1 MPFDDNGNFIDNS
14 DADAVLSNVQALS
27 LSPIQN
33 MKPGEYVIKLMP
45 DKDSKIGIED
55 CYTSYSVTYP
65 DGNTA
70 TKHLFP
76 GIIIESTNKSE
87 VPVNKT
93 KVRYLSLTSAG
104 LGSLVSQYT
113 RLNPKKKP
121 EWNLL
126 NRNSYTVTL
135 KVVKKGMTTYEFSV
149 NASDDKFDAKDA
161 VYPELNVFEQAR
173 AEENRNN
180 KNDQPVTKK
189 ADEDDDDLP
198 F

>member
-1 MPFDDNGNFIDNS
+1 MPFDANGNFIDNS
-14 DADAVLSNVQALS
+14 DADEVLSNVQALS

-45 DKDSKIGIED
+45 DKDSQIGIED
-55 CYTSYSVTYP
+55 CYTSYNVTYP

-76 GIIIESTNKSE
+76 GIILESTNKGE
-87 VPVNKT
+87 VAVNKT

-121 EWNLL
+121 DWNLL

-161 VYPELNVFEQAR
+161 TYPELNIFEQAR
-173 AEENRNN
+173 AEENRNS
-180 KNDQPVTKK
+180 KPDIAAVK
-189 ADEDDDDLP
+189 DSGSDDDLP